1 MPPEVLALPETAQG
15 EERGWRRGQD
25 IIDALPYIDELT
37 PEYRA
42 ALSTSSKK
50 PSDYLAELPPEG
62 SFVADLLERVQ
73 RGGKSEA
80 LDVQRYDLPA
90 PEDESVEAWQGALNN
105 AHSQL
110 EHQYTRLLN
119 LELLVKFGPDS
130 WRARNDALATLVEG
144 LKAELKVVE
153 ERTEQV
159 NRRRKLMQLSAGEHL
174 AQLQEQYRL
183 LAAKNR
189 EIRAACDS
197 LEASAAELPSAPQ
210 N

>member
-1 MPPEVLALPETAQG
+1 MPKPRIQVSILGMRLHIAQWCAWCTDT
-15 EERGWRRGQD
+15 EQSVQ
-25 IIDALPYIDELT
+25 LQ
-37 PEYRA
+37 
-42 ALSTSSKK
+42 
-50 PSDYLAELPPEG
+50 EG

-73 RGGKSEA
+73 GGGKSEA

-90 PEDESVEAWQGALNN
+90 PEDESVEAWQGALSN

-130 WRARNDALATLVEG
+130 WRARNDALATLVDG
-144 LKAELKVVE
+144 LKTELKAVE

-197 LEASAAELPSAPQ
+197 LEASAAELPDAPQ